1 MNLDE
6 KKKIIQEYIDAYNRF
21 DIDNML
27 SLLSDDVVFENI
39 QNNEINASSK
49 GKVEFRELAESA
61 KTIFSERKQTIVN
74 ITDSIEKTS
83 VEISYYGRLAYD
95 LPNGMKLGDE
105 WNLNG
110 ISEFV
115 FSNGKIILL
124 RDLS

>member
-83 VEISYYGRLAYD
+83 VEISYYGRLACD